1 MTGKK
6 ADKGETMGGVREMDE
21 LFRRTDFAAEH
32 PGLSERLQEKIQKR
46 LAAQGQT
53 KLREMLAEEREL
65 FEDEL
70 SELAAAGAPEMKEA
84 EMLRNVLR
92 SNDRG
97 RP

>member
-6 ADKGETMGGVREMDE
+6 ADKGETMAGVREMDE

-32 PGLSERLQEKIQKR
+32 PGLSERLQEKIRAR
-46 LAAQGQT
+46 LSAQEI
-53 KLREMLAEEREL
+53 KMHMEEREL

-70 SELAAAGAPEMKEA
+70 SELAAAGAPEMKQA

-92 SNDRG
+92 SNERG

>member
-6 ADKGETMGGVREMDE
+6 ADKGEAMAGVREMDE

-32 PGLSERLQEKIQKR
+32 PGLSERLQEKIRAR
-46 LAAQGQT
+46 LSAQEI
-53 KLREMLAEEREL
+53 KMHVEEREL

-92 SNDRG
+92 SNERG

>member
-6 ADKGETMGGVREMDE
+6 ADKGETMAGVREMDE

-32 PGLSERLQEKIQKR
+32 PGLSERLQEKIRAR
-46 LAAQGQT
+46 LSAQEI
-53 KLREMLAEEREL
+53 KMHVEEREL

>member
-6 ADKGETMGGVREMDE
+6 VDKGEAMAGVREMDE
-21 LFRRTDFAAEH
+21 LFRRADFAAEH
-32 PGLSERLQEKIQKR
+32 PGLSERLQEKIRAR
-46 LAAQGQT
+46 LSAQEI
-53 KLREMLAEEREL
+53 KMHVEEREL

-70 SELAAAGAPEMKEA
+70 SELAAAGAPEMKQA

>member
-6 ADKGETMGGVREMDE
+6 ADKGETMAGVREMDE

-32 PGLSERLQEKIQKR
+32 PGLSERLQEKIRAR
-46 LAAQGQT
+46 LSAQEI
-53 KLREMLAEEREL
+53 KMHMEEREL

-70 SELAAAGAPEMKEA
+70 SELAAAGAPEMKQA
-84 EMLRNVLR
+84 EMLQNVLHK
-92 SNDRG
+92 NGWG

>member
-6 ADKGETMGGVREMDE
+6 ADKGEAMAGVREMDE

>member
-6 ADKGETMGGVREMDE
+6 ADKGEAMAGVREMDE

-32 PGLSERLQEKIQKR
+32 PGLSERLQEKIRAR
-46 LAAQGQT
+46 LSAQEI
-53 KLREMLAEEREL
+53 KMHVEEREL

-70 SELAAAGAPEMKEA
+70 SELAAAGAPEMKQA

-92 SNDRG
+92 SNERG

>member
-1 MTGKK
+1 MMNKKVDRGKDL
-6 ADKGETMGGVREMDE
+6 AGVREMDE

-32 PGLSERLQEKIQKR
+32 PGLSERLQEKIRAR
-46 LAAQGQT
+46 LSAQEI
-53 KLREMLAEEREL
+53 KMHVEEREL

>member
-6 ADKGETMGGVREMDE
+6 ADKGETMAGVREMDE

-32 PGLSERLQEKIQKR
+32 PGLSERLQEKIRAR
-46 LAAQGQT
+46 LSAQEI
-53 KLREMLAEEREL
+53 KMHVEEREL

-92 SNDRG
+92 SNERG

>member
-6 ADKGETMGGVREMDE
+6 ADKGEAMAGVREMDE

-32 PGLSERLQEKIQKR
+32 PGLSERLQEKIRVR
-46 LAAQGQT
+46 LSAQEI
-53 KLREMLAEEREL
+53 KMHVEEREL

-84 EMLRNVLR
+84 EMLRNLLQNNEWR
-92 SNDRG
+92 

>member
-6 ADKGETMGGVREMDE
+6 VDKGEAMAGVREMDE

-32 PGLSERLQEKIQKR
+32 PGLSERLQEKIRAR
-46 LAAQGQT
+46 LSAQEI
-53 KLREMLAEEREL
+53 KMHVEEREL

>member
-6 ADKGETMGGVREMDE
+6 ADKGETMAGVREMDE

-32 PGLSERLQEKIQKR
+32 PGLSERLQEKIRVR
-46 LAAQGQT
+46 LSAQEI
-53 KLREMLAEEREL
+53 KMHVEEREL

-70 SELAAAGAPEMKEA
+70 SELAAAGAPEMKQA
-84 EMLRNVLR
+84 EMLQNVLR

-97 RP
+97 HP

>member
-1 MTGKK
+1 MTNKHT
-6 ADKGETMGGVREMDE
+6 ADVAEMDA
-21 LFRRTDFAAEH
+21 LFRRVDFAAEH
-32 PGLSERLQEKIQKR
+32 PGLSERLQEKIRAR
-46 LAAQGQT
+46 LSAQEI
-53 KLREMLAEEREL
+53 KMHVEEREL

>member
-6 ADKGETMGGVREMDE
+6 ADKGEAMAGVREMDE
-21 LFRRTDFAAEH
+21 LFRRTDFAAEQ
-32 PGLSERLQEKIQKR
+32 PGLSERLQEKIRAR
-46 LAAQGQT
+46 LSAQEI
-53 KLREMLAEEREL
+53 KMHVEEREL

-92 SNDRG
+92 SNERG

>member
-6 ADKGETMGGVREMDE
+6 ADKGETMAGVREMDE

-32 PGLSERLQEKIQKR
+32 PGLSERLQEKIRAR
-46 LAAQGQT
+46 LSAQEI
-53 KLREMLAEEREL
+53 KMHMEEREL

-92 SNDRG
+92 SNERG

>member
-1 MTGKK
+1 MTGKNV
-6 ADKGETMGGVREMDE
+6 DKGEAMAGVREMDE

-32 PGLSERLQEKIQKR
+32 PGLSERLQEKIRAR
-46 LAAQGQT
+46 LSAQEI
-53 KLREMLAEEREL
+53 KMHVEEREL

-70 SELAAAGAPEMKEA
+70 SELAAAGVPEMKEA

>member
-6 ADKGETMGGVREMDE
+6 ADKGEAMAGVREMDE

-32 PGLSERLQEKIQKR
+32 PGLSERLQEKIRAR
-46 LAAQGQT
+46 LSAQEI
-53 KLREMLAEEREL
+53 KMHVEEREL

>member
-6 ADKGETMGGVREMDE
+6 ADKGETMAGVREMDE

-32 PGLSERLQEKIQKR
+32 PGLSERLQEKIRAR
-46 LAAQGQT
+46 LSAQEI
-53 KLREMLAEEREL
+53 KMHVEEREL

-70 SELAAAGAPEMKEA
+70 SELAAAGAPEMKQA

>member
-6 ADKGETMGGVREMDE
+6 ADKGEAMAGVREMDE
-21 LFRRTDFAAEH
+21 LFCRTDFAAEN
-32 PGLSERLQEKIQKR
+32 PGLSERLQEKIRAR
-46 LAAQGQT
+46 LSAQEI
-53 KLREMLAEEREL
+53 KMHVEEREL

-70 SELAAAGAPEMKEA
+70 SELAAAGVPEMKQA

>member
-6 ADKGETMGGVREMDE
+6 ADKGEAMAGVREMDE

-32 PGLSERLQEKIQKR
+32 PGLSERLQEKIRAR
-46 LAAQGQT
+46 LSAQEI
-53 KLREMLAEEREL
+53 KMHVEEREL

-70 SELAAAGAPEMKEA
+70 SELVAAGAPEMKEA

>member
-6 ADKGETMGGVREMDE
+6 VDKGEAMAGVREMDE

-32 PGLSERLQEKIQKR
+32 PGLSERLQEKIRAR
-46 LAAQGQT
+46 LSAQEI
-53 KLREMLAEEREL
+53 KMHVEEREL

-70 SELAAAGAPEMKEA
+70 SELAAAGAPEMKQA

>member
-6 ADKGETMGGVREMDE
+6 ADKGEAMAGVREMDE

-32 PGLSERLQEKIQKR
+32 PGLSERLQEKIRAR
-46 LAAQGQT
+46 LSAQEI
-53 KLREMLAEEREL
+53 KMHVEEREL

-70 SELAAAGAPEMKEA
+70 SELAAAGAPEMKQA

>member
-6 ADKGETMGGVREMDE
+6 ADKGETMAGVREMDE

-32 PGLSERLQEKIQKR
+32 PDLSERLQEKIRAR
-46 LAAQGQT
+46 LSAQEI
-53 KLREMLAEEREL
+53 KMHVEEREL

-70 SELAAAGAPEMKEA
+70 SELAAAGAPEMKQA

-92 SNDRG
+92 SNERG